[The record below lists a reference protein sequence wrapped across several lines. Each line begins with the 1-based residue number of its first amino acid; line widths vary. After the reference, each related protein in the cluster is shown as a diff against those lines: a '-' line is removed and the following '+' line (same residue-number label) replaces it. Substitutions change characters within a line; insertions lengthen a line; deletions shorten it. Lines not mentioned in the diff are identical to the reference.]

1 MILCRLASGGI
12 KGDNMILGTD
22 AIVISVDDARTLL
35 KAIEL
40 NQVDSSTLYKQ
51 LAEGGLLDV
60 YSKLLSSVKTIEE
73 NGYARML
80 AGQL

>member
-1 MILCRLASGGI
+1 M
-12 KGDNMILGTD
+12 MLGTD
-22 AIVISVDDARTLL
+22 AIIISVDDARALL
-35 KAIEL
+35 NAIEL
-40 NQVDSSTLYKQ
+40 NLVDSSALYKQ
-51 LAEGGLLDV
+51 LSEEGLLDV

>member
-1 MILCRLASGGI
+1 M
-12 KGDNMILGTD
+12 LGTD
-22 AIVISVDDARTLL
+22 AIIISLDDARALL
-35 KAIEL
+35 KAVEL
-40 NQVDSSTLYKQ
+40 NRVDTTTLYKQ
-51 LAEGGLLDV
+51 LSEEGLLDV